1 MAKSVAHKLAVS
13 ETLAEYFATK
23 STLTMMNNASVTVSL
38 PSTKHLYI
46 NRIEKLKAEQARK
59 VAILLTSVIKPIKG
73 MCAMYISKL

>member
-23 STLTMMNNASVTVSL
+23 STLITMNNASAIVSL
-38 PSTKHLYI
+38 PSTKRLYI
-46 NRIEKLKAEQARK
+46 NRIARLKAEHARK

-73 MCAMYISKL
+73 MCAM